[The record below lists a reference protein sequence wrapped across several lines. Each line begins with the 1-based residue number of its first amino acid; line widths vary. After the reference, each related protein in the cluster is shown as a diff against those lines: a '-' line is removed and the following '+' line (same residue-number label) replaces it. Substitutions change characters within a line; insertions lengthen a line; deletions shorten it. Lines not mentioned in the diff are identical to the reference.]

1 MDISALGSSGAN
13 VQKMT
18 GYKPVI
24 PVSQAAAIQQPVST
38 PTATGAV
45 QKVDPA
51 PSLDQVKK
59 AVEDINK
66 SLQSLSQGLEF
77 SIDTD
82 TKQTVVKVIDHQ
94 TKEVIRQM
102 PSVEALQ
109 IAKSLDQ
116 VLGKLLSEK
125 A

>member
-18 GYKPVI
+18 GDKPVS
-24 PVSQAAAIQQPVST
+24 PVPQATTIQQPVSAST
-38 PTATGAV
+38 TGAV

>member
-18 GYKPVI
+18 GYKPVN
-24 PVSQAAAIQQPVST
+24 PVPQTTTQQPLST
-38 PTATGAV
+38 PITGVV

>member
-1 MDISALGSSGAN
+1 MDIRLSGNSA
-13 VQKMT
+13 V
-18 GYKPVI
+18 
-24 PVSQAAAIQQPVST
+24 T
-38 PTATGAV
+38 PAKAV
-45 QKVDPA
+45 QARVVNDDTSLARTIVVPGVKPEVGQKLIGSE
-51 PSLDQVKK
+51 PSLGEVRQ

-77 SIDTD
+77 EIDTES
-82 TKQTVVKVIDHQ
+82 KKMVVKVIDHQ

-102 PSVEALQ
+102 PTEDALR
-109 IAKSLDQ
+109 IAMVLDQ

>member
-18 GYKPVI
+18 GYKPVN
-24 PVSQAAAIQQPVST
+24 PVPQTTTQQPLST
-38 PTATGAV
+38 PTTGSV

>member
-1 MDISALGSSGAN
+1 MDISALGSSGTN

-18 GYKPVI
+18 GYKPVN
-24 PVSQAAAIQQPVST
+24 PVLQTTTQQPLSA
-38 PTATGAV
+38 PIATGAV

-59 AVEDINK
+59 AVDDINK